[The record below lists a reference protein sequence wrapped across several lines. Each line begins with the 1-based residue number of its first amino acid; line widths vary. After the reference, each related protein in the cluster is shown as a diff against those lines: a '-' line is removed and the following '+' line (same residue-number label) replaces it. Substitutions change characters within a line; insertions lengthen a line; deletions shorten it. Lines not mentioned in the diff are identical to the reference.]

1 MLSVWPSAVLVHG
14 RLTAPGTI
22 VDGDV
27 HAACAPQRETRRSGC
42 SRSFE
47 IVKDAFSWG
56 AFAFTALW
64 FFFHRLWIAGLLV
77 LIAVVALNG
86 ALSLLD
92 VQPVAAFVAAV
103 LLSWLIGLEANS
115 LWRWTLARN
124 GLQIVDVVSAS
135 DRDEAE
141 AKAFARWLSRT
152 APSSAPRHR
161 RAPLRPRPTGEP
173 VLGLFPDAERFR

>member
-1 MLSVWPSAVLVHG
+1 MATFTLHLPRDA
-14 RLTAPGTI
+14 RPG
-22 VDGDV
+22 DP
-27 HAACAPQRETRRSGC
+27 AALERS
-42 SRSFE
+42 E

-56 AFAFTALW
+56 AFAFSALW

-77 LIAVVALNG
+77 LAAVVALNV

-92 VQPVAAFVAAV
+92 VQPLAAFAAAL

-115 LWRWTLARN
+115 LRRWTLGRN
-124 GLQIVDVVSAS
+124 GWPMVDVVAAS

-152 APSSAPRHR
+152 APAPRNASPA
-161 RAPLRPRPTGEP
+161 APLRSRGTGDP

>member
-1 MLSVWPSAVLVHG
+1 LAIADLVME
-14 RLTAPGTI
+14 RLTAQGQLSMATFTLHVPHNARPG
-22 VDGDV
+22 DP
-27 HAACAPQRETRRSGC
+27 AALEHS
-42 SRSFE
+42 E

-124 GLQIVDVVSAS
+124 GLQIADVVSAS

-152 APSSAPRHR
+152 APVQRPAAPSS
-161 RAPLRPRPTGEP
+161 PLRPRPTGEP